1 MAHPTRGPESPARQ
15 QYGTVATSS
24 RWRAPVPSGASV
36 GDLGESSWATTGRP
50 SSALRRFGHAHQFA
64 VEHGPRDV
72 RGGSLTSR
80 ALARHRLSPRARPR
94 GCQARKSEMKSLD
107 ETKPMT
113 ARAGKESQQAE
124 REVVRWVRAAGAAQ
138 R

>member
-1 MAHPTRGPESPARQ
+1 
-15 QYGTVATSS
+15 
-24 RWRAPVPSGASV
+24 
-36 GDLGESSWATTGRP
+36 
-50 SSALRRFGHAHQFA
+50 
-64 VEHGPRDV
+64 
-72 RGGSLTSR
+72 
-80 ALARHRLSPRARPR
+80 
-94 GCQARKSEMKSLD
+94 MKSLD